1 MTQSLPTTGHVAL
14 VGAGPGSADLLT
26 LRALRR
32 LEAADVVFHDAL
44 VPAEVLAMAG
54 PGARIVP
61 VGKRKGC
68 HSKTQ
73 GEIDR
78 MLVEAGGAGLRV
90 VRLKAGDPMVFG
102 RAGEEIAALRQAGI
116 AHEVV
121 PGITAAT
128 AAAADLALPLTLRGT
143 ASTLVF
149 TTGHDMKGDVLPDW
163 ARVAAR
169 GLTVAVYMGR
179 TVAADVAARLGQ
191 AGLPADTP
199 VAAIENAGRPESR
212 ALVGTLADLPLLAA
226 RDDLNGPT
234 LVIIGEAVAAADLD
248 RTEALTA
255 LDRPG
260 ADAPLPRSPREACV
274 ERRERQAESEPA

>member
-1 MTQSLPTTGHVAL
+1 MTQTTPLLGHVAL

-54 PGARIVP
+54 PKARIVP

-78 MLVEAGGAGLRV
+78 MLVEAGRAGLSV

-128 AAAADLALPLTLRGT
+128 AAAADLGLPLTLRGT

-163 ARVAAR
+163 ARVAAQ

-179 TVAADVAARLGQ
+179 TVAADMAMRLGR
-191 AGLPADTP
+191 AGLPSDTP

-212 ALVGTLADLPLLAA
+212 ALVGTLADLPLLAT
-226 RDDLNGPT
+226 RDDLTGPT

-248 RTEALTA
+248 RTEALGAAKRFKPDDGRRSATLGRA
-255 LDRPG
+255 AASPDRHK
-260 ADAPLPRSPREACV
+260 
-274 ERRERQAESEPA
+274 ESEPA